1 MPKTVITLVLFLL
14 ALCTASAQLT
24 LDLGPDTAYCIAS
37 DQNASYRLGDKMQ
50 LSGGVEPYRFA
61 WHTTYD
67 IGLSDIYTASAFLN
81 DTTAQ
86 FPEFLDYPLA
96 NEWNPFYLTAYDAN
110 GDSVTD
116 TINVWFT
123 NYAFVLGYEVF
134 YIEPG
139 DSILLP
145 YSMHGN
151 GAGGI
156 EPVTAYWVPDES
168 IYDASE
174 GYAWFKPDTTTIYN
188 IYRVDN
194 TGCKSAENTVYQ
206 IYVSPKA
213 QLNEIHHNTELRIV
227 QKGNNIAFSNPL
239 GEKAEV
245 NIYTLNGKLIETSK
259 TRKSEINLSSFSSE
273 KTLIVKVVLGDKS
286 GSCLFVNQ

>member
-1 MPKTVITLVLFLL
+1 MPKTLITLVLFLL
-14 ALCTASAQLT
+14 ARCTASAQLT

-67 IGLSDIYTASAFLN
+67 IGLSKVYTASAFLN

-86 FPEFLDYPLA
+86 FPEFLDYPLG

-123 NYAFVLGYEVF
+123 VYGYVLGYEGF
-134 YIEPG
+134 YIEEG
-139 DSILLP
+139 DSIYLP
-145 YSMHGN
+145 SPG
-151 GAGGI
+151 GGI
-156 EPVTAYWVPDES
+156 TGGFEPLEFYWES
-168 IYDASE
+168 EDGMTELSQGYVWLKPNKTTEYDT
-174 GYAWFKPDTTTIYN
+174 YA
-188 IYRVDN
+188 VDQK
-194 TGCKSAENTVYQ
+194 GCKSAENTAYQ
-206 IYVSPKA
+206 IFVSPKSGTS
-213 QLNEIHHNTELRIV
+213 NIHDDAGLWIL
-227 QKGNNIAFSNPL
+227 QKGNGISFLNPL

-245 NIYTLNGKLIETSK
+245 HIYTLNGKLIEARM
-259 TRKSEINLSSFSSE
+259 TRKSEINLSSFSNE
-273 KTLIVKVVLGDKS
+273 KTLIVKVEIRDKS
-286 GSCLFVNQ
+286 GSCLFVSQ